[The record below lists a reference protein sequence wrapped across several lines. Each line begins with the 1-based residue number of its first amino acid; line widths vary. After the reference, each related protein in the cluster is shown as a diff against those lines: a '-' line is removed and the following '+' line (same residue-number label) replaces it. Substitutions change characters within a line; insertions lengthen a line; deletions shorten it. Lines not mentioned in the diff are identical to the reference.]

1 MEELNTKKYI
11 LEKFSDALLE
21 NNHTPKNV
29 FSFCRDNTISE
40 KDFYQYF
47 ANFEEVEKEYL
58 VYFFNESLSLIIAD
72 ENYLQ
77 LHGKE
82 KLLSLYYTYFEQLT
96 LNRSLIL
103 YIFKQYKNP
112 LKQMAQLTKLKP
124 VFLNF
129 IHTLEL
135 ESFNFNSAM
144 KEVEKLAK
152 LKKKGVE
159 EIFWGNFAA
168 TLKFWM
174 EDTSA
179 SFEKTDIFIEKSV
192 AASLELTEAQP
203 FQKLIDFGKFMW
215 KEKISKYKS

>member
-1 MEELNTKKYI
+1 MEDLVTKKYI
-11 LEKFSDALLE
+11 LEKYSDSVL
-21 NNHTPKNV
+21 NNKGELKNV
-29 FSFCRDNTISE
+29 YSFCKEHDISE

-58 VYFFNESLSLIIAD
+58 VYFFEESLGLIISD
-72 ENYLQ
+72 ENYFD

-96 LNRSLIL
+96 LNRSLVL
-103 YIFKQYKNP
+103 YILKRSKNP
-112 LKQMAQLTKLKP
+112 LKQMAQLSKLKSE
-124 VFLNF
+124 FLKFLHSLN
-129 IHTLEL
+129 LEAF
-135 ESFNFNSAM
+135 EMSDMEKNSENIS
-144 KEVEKLAK
+144 KI
-152 LKKKGVE
+152 KKKGLE

-168 TLKFWM
+168 TIKFWI

-203 FQKLIDFGKFMW
+203 FKKLLDLGKFMW
-215 KEKISKYKS
+215 KEQMNKYKA

>member
-1 MEELNTKKYI
+1 MEEFVTKKYI
-11 LEKFSDALLE
+11 LEKFSDSVLE
-21 NNHTPKNV
+21 NNHPPRNV
-29 FSFCRDNTISE
+29 FVFCKDNNISE

-58 VYFFNESLSLIIAD
+58 LYFFEESMGLIIGD

-103 YIFKQYKNP
+103 YIFHQSKNP
-112 LKQMAQLTKLKP
+112 LKQMAQLSKLKP

-129 IHTLEL
+129 IHSLNL
-135 ESFNFNSAM
+135 ESFQMNSAM
-144 KEVEKLAK
+144 SDIEKLAK
-152 LKKKGVE
+152 IKKKGVE
-159 EIFWGNFAA
+159 EIFWGNFVA
-168 TLKFWM
+168 TFKFWM
-174 EDTSA
+174 QDISP

-203 FQKLIDFGKFMW
+203 FSKLVDLGKFIW
-215 KEKISKYKS
+215 KEQMAKYKA

>member
-1 MEELNTKKYI
+1 MEDLVSKKYI
-11 LEKFSDALLE
+11 LDKYSDSVLDNEKELKNVYSFCKE
-21 NNHTPKNV
+21 NN
-29 FSFCRDNTISE
+29 ISE

-58 VYFFNESLSLIIAD
+58 VYFFEESLGLIISD
-72 ENYLQ
+72 ENYFNLQ
-77 LHGKE
+77 GQE

-103 YIFKQYKNP
+103 YIIKKSRNP
-112 LKQMAQLTKLKP
+112 LKQMAQLSKLKP
-124 VFLNF
+124 SFLQF

-135 ESFNFNSAM
+135 ESFEMSEIETNS
-144 KEVEKLAK
+144 ENIGK
-152 LKKKGVE
+152 LKKKAVE

-168 TLKFWM
+168 TIKFWM

-203 FQKLIDFGKFMW
+203 FKKIMDFGKFIW
-215 KEKISKYKS
+215 KEQISKYK